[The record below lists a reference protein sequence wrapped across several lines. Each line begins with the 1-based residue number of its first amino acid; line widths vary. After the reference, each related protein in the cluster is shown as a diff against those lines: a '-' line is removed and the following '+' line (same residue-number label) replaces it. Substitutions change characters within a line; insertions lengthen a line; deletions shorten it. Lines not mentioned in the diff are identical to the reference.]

1 MVQHRRPPRAV
12 GGLRPHHRR
21 RHLDEDTS
29 VDLVRRVG
37 LGHEADSRDQR
48 RHHPPLAPRPEHAR
62 VLLLVQRV
70 AVEHTGVR
78 VPELVRPPRERGKR
92 EHLEHLVV
100 VLALASEVAQPGV
113 RIHAHEQ
120 RVGPVP
126 VRCSGR
132 GVGRGHS
139 NLLIEGCGNVGNVAA
154 VAIDPRQLDV
164 ARCADL
170 VVGVVQR
177 WAPAE
182 AAAAANGVPAADR
195 VRDSAARTAALK
207 VCAVE
212 RCLRSEESDGHRV
225 VGYSGG
231 AGGLVE
237 LEQPDRVGPD
247 RPVAHLEAVTLIPGG
262 GGGGGGGCGG
272 GNGGWSAM
280 AVGAEEPFAAGGTLI
295 PSGPDARAS
304 AVVDCVH
311 RVVEQKLVGAGRGR
325 EHLCRRRNG
334 PRGLR
339 SPLPPPPPP
348 PAPKVTPSS
357 SGLLYRCLGRG
368 GQEI

>member
-247 RPVAHLEAVTLIPGG
+247 RPVAHLEAVTLIP
-262 GGGGGGGCGG
+262 
-272 GNGGWSAM
+272 
-280 AVGAEEPFAAGGTLI
+280 
-295 PSGPDARAS
+295 SGPDARAS